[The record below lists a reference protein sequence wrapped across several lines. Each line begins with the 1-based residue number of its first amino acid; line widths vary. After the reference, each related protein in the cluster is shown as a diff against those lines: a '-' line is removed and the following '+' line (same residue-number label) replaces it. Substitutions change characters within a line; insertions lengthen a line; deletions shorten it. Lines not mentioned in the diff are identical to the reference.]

1 MTKISINPRVSAK
14 KDNLAENIENCKQ
27 NISYGQAKG
36 KWKFFK
42 LTVCFQ
48 KAN

>member
-27 NISYGQAKG
+27 NISYGQAKENG
-36 KWKFFK
+36 NFS
-42 LTVCFQ
+42 
-48 KAN
+48 N